1 MIGDGERERLRRLAA
16 VVEIES
22 GFLEQ
27 CVLCGAL
34 LIEELPEEA
43 PEFPAPKAARL
54 RRLQRICRV
63 LDIEVYAGSIIVDLL
78 ADVETLQEELERLR
92 AAGRG

>member
-1 MIGDGERERLRRLAA
+1 MISQEARERLRLLAA

-34 LIEELPEEA
+34 RLEELPA
-43 PEFPAPKAARL
+43 QDPVFPAAQAARL
-54 RRLQRICRV
+54 RRLQRLCRV
-63 LDIEVYAGSIIVDLL
+63 LDIEVYAGSIIVDLVDRL
-78 ADVETLQEELERLR
+78 ETLQEELERLR
-92 AAGRG
+92 AAGR